1 MLQFSKFAF
10 LFVGASMFSKYFDE
24 LWWLFKF
31 VIFFLSG
38 VLFVAGMEQE
48 SLDLK

>member
-1 MLQFSKFAF
+1 MLQLSKFAF

-31 VIFFLSG
+31 VTFFFLSR

-48 SLDLK
+48 SLE